1 MDAETEDDDMGTA
14 AHRLQALREELLDR
28 AEVFDRPRDYIAGVE
43 DALDRVSVTLADRP
57 GDTLAPV
64 DELPP
69 AGAWFG

>member
-1 MDAETEDDDMGTA
+1 MDAETEDDDMGT

-28 AEVFDRPRDYIAGVE
+28 ADVFDRPRDYRAGVE
-43 DALDRVSVTLADRP
+43 DALDRVFLTLSRQTV
-57 GDTLAPV
+57 DTPTPA